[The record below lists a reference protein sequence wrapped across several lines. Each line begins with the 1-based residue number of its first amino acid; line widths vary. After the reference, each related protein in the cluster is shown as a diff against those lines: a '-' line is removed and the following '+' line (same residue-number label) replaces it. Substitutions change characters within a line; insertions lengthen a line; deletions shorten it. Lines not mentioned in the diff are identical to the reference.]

1 MLHNLTTKVHD
12 KRRTIIVQSLAHIKK
27 SIIMSICFVSTS
39 SLIPEV
45 FPFYF
50 ALKFGALHQ
59 KKMRKKDS
67 LIEKTENE
75 KKKDCKLPVENVSL
89 SQYPRAKHDV
99 IIGLVNFSHQRLQNI
114 FAILIPSLL
123 QTPDFTRRDKAI
135 FLGECFKSNAISE
148 G

>member
-1 MLHNLTTKVHD
+1 
-12 KRRTIIVQSLAHIKK
+12 
-27 SIIMSICFVSTS
+27 MSICFVSTS

-59 KKMRKKDS
+59 KKDS

-75 KKKDCKLPVENVSL
+75 KKNDCKLPVENVSL

>member
-1 MLHNLTTKVHD
+1 
-12 KRRTIIVQSLAHIKK
+12 
-27 SIIMSICFVSTS
+27 
-39 SLIPEV
+39 
-45 FPFYF
+45 
-50 ALKFGALHQ
+50 
-59 KKMRKKDS
+59 MRKKDS

-75 KKKDCKLPVENVSL
+75 KKKNDCKLPVENVSL

-148 G
+148 GWNRIIMYKKLLIKPHFVWVTFW

>member
-1 MLHNLTTKVHD
+1 
-12 KRRTIIVQSLAHIKK
+12 
-27 SIIMSICFVSTS
+27 MSICFVSTS

-45 FPFYF
+45 FPFYS

-75 KKKDCKLPVENVSL
+75 KKKNDCKLPVENVSL

-123 QTPDFTRRDKAI
+123 QTSDFTRRDKTI

>member
-1 MLHNLTTKVHD
+1 
-12 KRRTIIVQSLAHIKK
+12 
-27 SIIMSICFVSTS
+27 
-39 SLIPEV
+39 
-45 FPFYF
+45 
-50 ALKFGALHQ
+50 
-59 KKMRKKDS
+59 MRKKDS

-75 KKKDCKLPVENVSL
+75 KKKNDCKLPVENVSL

-123 QTPDFTRRDKAI
+123 QTQDFTRRDKAI

>member
-1 MLHNLTTKVHD
+1 
-12 KRRTIIVQSLAHIKK
+12 
-27 SIIMSICFVSTS
+27 MSICFVSTS

-75 KKKDCKLPVENVSL
+75 KKKNDCKLPVENVSL

-135 FLGECFKSNAISE
+135 SLGECFKSNAISE